1 MSEPSISLEKT
12 VMEMVA
18 WFVQSYI
25 PQKIL
30 PRSGI
35 QPFTHAS
42 GIRGSIHLLHSIRAG
57 LNCQCDTL
65 NFTMLRHSVKTEWQ
79 ENECFLEENQFWER
93 HTFLEEYT
101 EQSFLSAIFIISIY
115 SVHVCVMCVRCVCVS
130 RCASGSQRTTCE
142 RDSFFSPYGSQ
153 KSKSSLQVW
162 WQAPLS
168 TEPYLP
174 GPKKVRSPYFHCL
187 GYSGFPACGK
197 QSPAVQGSKGIHG
210 V

>member
-42 GIRGSIHLLHSIRAG
+42 GIRGSIRLLHSISAG

-65 NFTMLRHSVKTEWQ
+65 NFTMSRHSVKTEWQ

-93 HTFLEEYT
+93 HTFLEKYT
-101 EQSFLSAIFIISIY
+101 EQSFLSAVFIIFIY
-115 SVHVCVMCVRCVCVS
+115 SVHVCMMCVRCVCV
-130 RCASGSQRTTCE
+130 CATVCQGKSEDYLWKG
-142 RDSFFSPYGSQ
+142 FF
-153 KSKSSLQVW
+153 LFIW
-162 WQAPLS
+162 
-168 TEPYLP
+168 
-174 GPKKVRSPYFHCL
+174 
-187 GYSGFPACGK
+187 
-197 QSPAVQGSKGIHG
+197 I
-210 V
+210 